1 MLMSRE
7 GPNGPIAN
15 YVSVGGWEEAQSP
28 LGGYAIIKVSLN
40 LVGKVGV

>member
-1 MLMSRE
+1 MSRE

-15 YVSVGGWEEAQSP
+15 YGSVGGWEEAQSP
-28 LGGYAIIKVSLN
+28 LGGYAIIKVSLKFN